1 MFVRRSTRAK
11 LNCAASTAA
20 VVLLN
25 LVFGLAAARAAADA
39 GGKPEKTE
47 LVLTYPQAS
56 GVFTP
61 IFVADDAGFFKKYG
75 LDIKLQQLNPQLSV
89 QSVIS
94 GSADVSVA
102 AGDLVNAS
110 LQGARIKLVG
120 SSMSQLVF
128 QLWAAKEITGVPQLK
143 GKMLAGTT
151 PRSVLEIATREALKR
166 HGLNFDSDYKLIYMQ
181 SVPAVLTA
189 IASGKAAAGAMSAP
203 TTLKAKDAGLNM
215 LVDIAKLNVPGL
227 PLAYGFTE
235 KFIKENPNTVMA
247 FLKGVA
253 EGVARTKSDPAAAK
267 RAIGKFTKTDDS
279 KLLDDTYDFYAPYFV
294 TNLAIRR
301 EQLQTW
307 FSYLD
312 DKEYPQAAKA
322 NPGDFYDNS
331 FVAALE
337 NSGFFQKLA
346 FPSEGN
352 AATQVVNIACP
363 FRTLRPA
370 QGKLREKS

>member
-1 MFVRRSTRAK
+1 MENFVRSSRAK
-11 LNCAASTAA
+11 INYSALTAM
-20 VVLLN
+20 VLLN
-25 LVFGLAAARAAADA
+25 LLVCGLVDARAAVDA

-47 LVLTYPQAS
+47 LVLAYPQAS

-75 LDIKLQQLNPQLSV
+75 LDVKLQQLNPQLSV
-89 QSVIS
+89 QSVVS

-128 QLWAAKEITGVPQLK
+128 QLWAAKEIINVQQLK

-189 IASGKAAAGAMSAP
+189 ISSGKAAAGAMSAP

-235 KFIKENPNTVMA
+235 KFIKENPTTVSA

-267 RAIGKFTKTDDS
+267 RAIGKFTKTDDA
-279 KLLDDTYDFYAPYFV
+279 KVLDDTYDFYAPYFV
-294 TNLAIRR
+294 TNLALGR

-322 NPGDFYDNS
+322 NPSDFYDNS
-331 FVAALE
+331 FVATLE
-337 NSGFFQKLA
+337 KAGFFRALGG
-346 FPSEGN
+346 S
-352 AATQVVNIACP
+352 
-363 FRTLRPA
+363 R
-370 QGKLREKS
+370 

>member
-1 MFVRRSTRAK
+1 MEKIVRSRAK
-11 LNCAASTAA
+11 INPAALTAI
-20 VVLLN
+20 VLLN
-25 LVFGLAAARAAADA
+25 LVVGLVEASHAADT

-47 LVLTYPQAS
+47 LVLAYPQAS

-61 IFVADDAGFFKKYG
+61 IFVADDAGFFRKYG
-75 LDIKLQQLNPQLSV
+75 LEVKLQQLNPQLSV
-89 QSVIS
+89 QSVVS

-128 QLWAAKEITGVPQLK
+128 QLWAAKEITNVQQLK

-189 IASGKAAAGAMSAP
+189 ISSGKAAAGAMSAP

-235 KFIKENPNTVMA
+235 KFIKENPNTVSA
-247 FLKGVA
+247 FLKGAA

-267 RAIGKFTKTDDS
+267 RAIGKFTKTDDG
-279 KLLDDTYDFYAPYFV
+279 KVLDDTYDFYAPYFV
-294 TNLAIRR
+294 TNLALGR

-307 FSYLD
+307 FGYLD
-312 DKEYPQAAKA
+312 EKEYPQAAKA
-322 NPGDFYDNS
+322 NPSDFYDNS

-337 NSGFFQKLA
+337 KTGFFQKL
-346 FPSEGN
+346 G
-352 AATQVVNIACP
+352 AA
-363 FRTLRPA
+363 R
-370 QGKLREKS
+370 

>member
-1 MFVRRSTRAK
+1 MHGRNRFERQPCQAFRKVAI
-11 LNCAASTAA
+11 LGALALFLVASFA
-20 VVLLN
+20 
-25 LVFGLAAARAAADA
+25 GAAAAAES
-39 GGKPEKTE
+39 GGKPEKSE
-47 LVLTYPQAS
+47 LVLAYPQAS
-56 GVFTP
+56 GVFMP
-61 IFVADDAGFFKKYG
+61 VFVADEAGYFKKYG

-89 QSVIS
+89 QSVVS

-128 QLWAAKEITGVPQLK
+128 QLWAAKDITSVQQLR

-151 PRSVLEIATREALKR
+151 PRSVLEIATREALKK
-166 HGLNFDSDYKLIYMQ
+166 HGLNFDTDYKLLYMQ
-181 SVPAVLTA
+181 SVPAILTA
-189 IASGKAAAGAMSAP
+189 IASGKASAGAMSAP

-215 LVDIAKLNVPGL
+215 LIDIAKLNVPGL

-235 KFIKENPNTVMA
+235 KFIKENPNSVSA

-253 EGVARTKSDPAAAK
+253 EGVARTISDPATAK
-267 RAIGKFTKTDDS
+267 RAVGKFTKTDDG
-279 KLLDDTYDFYAPYFV
+279 KILDDTYDFYAPYFV
-294 TNLAIRR
+294 TNLAVRR
-301 EQLQTW
+301 EQLQFW

-312 DKEYPQAAKA
+312 EKEYPQAAKA

-337 NSGFFQKLA
+337 KSGFFQKL
-346 FPSEGN
+346 G
-352 AATQVVNIACP
+352 AT
-363 FRTLRPA
+363 R
-370 QGKLREKS
+370 

>member
-1 MFVRRSTRAK
+1 MGR
-11 LNCAASTAA
+11 AAS
-20 VVLLN
+20 
-25 LVFGLAAARAAADA
+25 DA
-39 GGKPEKTE
+39 GRVEKSE
-47 LVLTYPQAS
+47 IVLAYPQAS

-61 IFVADDAGFFKKYG
+61 IFVADEAGLFKKYG
-75 LDIKLQQLNPQLSV
+75 LNVKLQQLNPQLSV
-89 QSVIS
+89 QAVVS
-94 GSADVSVA
+94 GSADTSVA

-110 LQGARIKLVG
+110 LQGANVKLVG

-128 QLWAAKEITGVPQLK
+128 QLWAAKEITSAAQLK

-151 PRSVLEIATREALKR
+151 PRSVLEIATREALKK
-166 HGLNFDSDYKLIYMQ
+166 HGLAFESDYKLTYVQ
-181 SVPAVLTA
+181 SVPAILTA
-189 IASGKAAAGAMSAP
+189 ISTGRVAAGALSAP

-235 KFIKENPNTVMA
+235 KFIKDNPHTVSA

-267 RAIGKFTKTDDS
+267 RAIAKFTKTEDS
-279 KLLDDTYDFYAPYFV
+279 KVVDDTYDFYAPYFV
-294 TNLAIRR
+294 TELALRP

-322 NPGDFYDNS
+322 RATDFYDNS

-337 NSGFFQKLA
+337 KQGFFKTL
-346 FPSEGN
+346 G
-352 AATQVVNIACP
+352 AA
-363 FRTLRPA
+363 R
-370 QGKLREKS
+370 

>member
-1 MFVRRSTRAK
+1 MVEYGALRNGTRCCVAMVVRRSTRAK
-11 LNCAASTAA
+11 LNCAALTATI
-20 VVLLN
+20 VFLN
-25 LVFGLAAARAAADA
+25 LVFGLAEARAAADA
-39 GGKPEKTE
+39 GGRPEKTE
-47 LVLTYPQAS
+47 LVLAYPQAS

-61 IFVADDAGFFKKYG
+61 IFVADEAGLFKKYG
-75 LDIKLQQLNPQLSV
+75 LDVKMQQLNPQLSV
-89 QSVIS
+89 QSVVS

-128 QLWAAKEITGVPQLK
+128 QLWAAKEITSVPQLK

-151 PRSVLEIATREALKR
+151 PRSVLEIATREALKK
-166 HGLNFDSDYKLIYMQ
+166 HGLNFATDYKLIYMQ

-189 IASGKAAAGAMSAP
+189 IASGKAAAGALSAP

-235 KFIKENPNTVMA
+235 NFIKENPNTVSA
-247 FLKGVA
+247 FLRAVA

-267 RAIGKFTKTDDS
+267 RAIGKFTKTEDG
-279 KLLDDTYDFYAPYFV
+279 KVLDDTYDFYAPYFV
-294 TNLAIRR
+294 ASLALKP
-301 EQLQTW
+301 EQLTTW

-312 DKEYPQAAKA
+312 DKEYPQAANAK
-322 NPGDFYDNS
+322 PSDFYDNS

-337 NSGFFQKLA
+337 KSGFFEKLGV
-346 FPSEGN
+346 S
-352 AATQVVNIACP
+352 
-363 FRTLRPA
+363 
-370 QGKLREKS
+370 K